1 MKGID
6 VSYANGSINWQKVKH
21 EVDFAILRSSF
32 GSEMPSQIDNCYEQN
47 ASGCAA
53 NGVPF
58 GIYHFAYFVDEATA
72 KAEADFAIHMAE
84 RYRPHVHMIALDIEE
99 DSERYAQS
107 CGKSPDWTACAE
119 VFLERVKAAGYQ
131 PVLYTN
137 YSWMTYR
144 FDYSRLEKY
153 PLWLASPG
161 ASEEVPKRYANIVLW
176 QNSWTGHFDG
186 IVGDVDT
193 DVCYRADLFKEPS
206 ASAGTAS
213 QTTQQPQEGLHQIES
228 SAKVHYDVKVTAWD
242 GVNIRSGADTSY
254 PVLGAVP
261 CGETLLITR
270 QTSGG
275 GYVWGLTEYGQVRG
289 WIALNF
295 TKKVARKSLDTLAKE
310 VIRGDWGSGDE
321 RERLL
326 EQAGYDYQ
334 AVQDRVNQL
343 MGSGA

>member
-6 VSYANGSINWQKVKH
+6 VSYANGSINWQKVSG

-32 GSEMPSQIDNCYEQN
+32 GSEMPSQVDNCYEQN
-47 ASGCAA
+47 ASGCVA

-84 RYRPHVHMIALDIEE
+84 RYRPHVRMIALDIEE

-107 CGKSPDWTACAE
+107 CGKSPDWTACAK

-144 FDYSRLEKY
+144 FDYSQLRQY

-161 ASEEVPKRYANIVLW
+161 ASAEVPARYPNIALW
-176 QNSWTGHFDG
+176 QNSWTGHFAG
-186 IVGDVDT
+186 ISGDVDT
-193 DVCYRADLFKEPS
+193 DVCYRKELFTKDTSSADTADKPS
-206 ASAGTAS
+206 SAPQPDIH
-213 QTTQQPQEGLHQIES
+213 QTTS
-228 SAKVHYDVKVTAWD
+228 SAKVHYEVKVTAWD
-242 GVNIRSGADTSY
+242 GVNIRSGAGTSY
-254 PVLGAVP
+254 EVLGAVP

-270 QTSGG
+270 QTAGG
-275 GYVWGLTEYGQVRG
+275 GYTWGLTEYGTVRG
-289 WIALNF
+289 WIALDF

-310 VIRGDWGSGDE
+310 VIRGDWGSGEE

-334 AVQDRVNQL
+334 AVQSRVNEL
-343 MGSGA
+343 MGAG